1 MKKLS
6 ICMLMAVMAAATFSS
21 CTKDDRPKIED
32 IEVTNHDDGTSKVKR
47 GGTISVEF
55 EAIANDDTRLDYY
68 HIEIH
73 DHPAS
78 GKIEDEYRIIDDSF
92 KNVATFKGLKN
103 AHVHQ
108 HVVVPANANK
118 GSYHVVITVVDEA
131 GNSADT
137 EGGDAHIEVI
147 D

>member
-1 MKKLS
+1 MKKFS
-6 ICMLMAVMAAATFSS
+6 IYMLLAVMAAGTISS
-21 CTKDDRPKIED
+21 CTKDVKPKIED
-32 IEVTNHDDGTSKVKR
+32 IEVTNHDDGSTKVKR

-55 EAIANDDTRLDYY
+55 EAIANDETRLDYY

-73 DHPAS
+73 DHPTS

-92 KNVATFKGLKN
+92 KNVSTFKGLKN

-108 HVVVPANANK
+108 HVVVPANANT

-137 EGGDAHIEVI
+137 EDGDTHIEVI